1 MSAIKDFKL
10 CRKKCKL
17 ESEKKNKNLADAD
30 FGTDLH
36 LILENLLP
44 PNVGGD
50 FFEIK
55 RRLAFVSDI
64 NFKKLWNA
72 AQVILES
79 SDMKRYIDP
88 NNYIR
93 AWNELSVN
101 DKGSIKRIDRVVEF
115 FDEVHVIDFKS
126 GVKIFDDDMVVKEE
140 YQRQSINM
148 LSFSRKSL
156 EKKK

>member
-1 MSAIKDFKL
+1 MQIGK
-10 CRKKCKL
+10 R
-17 ESEKKNKNLADAD
+17 EKNKNLVDAD
-30 FGTDLH
+30 FGTNLH

-50 FFEIK
+50 VFTIK

-101 DKGSIKRIDRVVEF
+101 DKGSVKRIDRVVEF
-115 FDEVHVIDFKS
+115 FDEVHI
-126 GVKIFDDDMVVKEE
+126 
-140 YQRQSINM
+140 YQN
-148 LSFSRKSL
+148 LF
-156 EKKK
+156 